1 MILRNKMKKLLILG
15 GTGDAAKLAAKA
27 IEIPGLQV
35 ISSLAGRTQQPTALA
50 GAVRIGGFGG
60 EGGLIEYLRSEQID
74 IVIDATHPF
83 AAQISWH
90 GFRAAEACGLPWLRF
105 NRPGWQQVAGDRWLP
120 VASHQAAAALL
131 PGLAQRV
138 FLTIGRQELGNYA
151 HLRDIWFL
159 MRSIDQ
165 PVDVVMPPGE
175 VILAKGPFN
184 IAAEKALL
192 IKYGIE
198 AIVSKNSGGDAT
210 YGKIAAARELGL
222 AVVNIERPVE
232 PVGDL
237 VTTLDAADRWLR
249 QVLTTH

>member
-1 MILRNKMKKLLILG
+1 MILRNIMKKLLILG
-15 GTGDAAKLAAKA
+15 GTGDAAQLAAKA
-27 IEIPGLQV
+27 IEIPELQV

-50 GAVRIGGFGG
+50 GEVRIGGFGG
-60 EGGLIEYLRSEQID
+60 EGGLTEYLRSEQID

-90 GFRAAEACGLPWLRF
+90 GFRAAQACGLPWLRF
-105 NRPGWQQVAGDRWLP
+105 NRLGWSPVAGDRWLP

-151 HLRDIWFL
+151 HLTDIWFL
-159 MRSIDQ
+159 MRSIDP
-165 PVDVVMPPGE
+165 PVDVAMPPGE

-184 IAAEKALL
+184 IADEKELL

-198 AIVSKNSGGDAT
+198 AIVSKNSGGNAT

-222 AVVNIERPVE
+222 TVVMIERPVE

-237 VTTLDAADRWLR
+237 VTDLDAADRWLH

>member
-1 MILRNKMKKLLILG
+1 MILRNIMKKLLILG

-27 IEIPGLQV
+27 IEIPQLQV
-35 ISSLAGRTQQPTALA
+35 ISSLAGRTQQPTMLS
-50 GAVRIGGFGG
+50 GTLRIGGFGG
-60 EGGLIEYLRSEQID
+60 EVGLIEYLQSAQID

-90 GFRAAEACGLPWLRF
+90 GFRAAQACGLPWLRF
-105 NRPGWQQVAGDRWLP
+105 NRPGWQQGAGDRWLP

-151 HLRDIWFL
+151 HLADIWFL
-159 MRSIDQ
+159 MRSIDP
-165 PVDVVMPPGE
+165 PVAMPPGE

-184 IAAEKALL
+184 IADEKALL
-192 IKYGIE
+192 IKHRIE

-222 AVVNIERPVE
+222 TVVMIERPVE
-232 PVGDL
+232 PAGDL
-237 VTTLDAADRWLR
+237 VTDLDAANRWLH
-249 QVLTTH
+249 QVVTS

>member
-1 MILRNKMKKLLILG
+1 MKKLLILG

-35 ISSLAGRTQQPTALA
+35 VSSLAGRTQQPTILA

-60 EGGLIEYLRSEQID
+60 EHGLIEYLRSAQID

-90 GFRAAEACGLPWLRF
+90 GWRAAQACGLPWLRF
-105 NRPGWQQVAGDRWLP
+105 NRPSWQQVASDCWLP
-120 VASHQAAAALL
+120 VASHQEAAALL
-131 PGLAQRV
+131 RGLAQRV

-151 HLRDIWFL
+151 HLTDIWFL
-159 MRSIDQ
+159 IRSIDL
-165 PVDVVMPPGE
+165 PVDVSLPPGE
-175 VILAKGPFN
+175 VILAKGPFDL
-184 IAAEKALL
+184 ADEQELL
-192 IKYGIE
+192 IKYEIE

-210 YGKIAAARELGL
+210 YGKIVAARELGL
-222 AVVNIERPVE
+222 TVVMIERPLE

-237 VTTLDAADRWLR
+237 ATNLDAADRWL
-249 QVLTTH
+249 QQMLTTH